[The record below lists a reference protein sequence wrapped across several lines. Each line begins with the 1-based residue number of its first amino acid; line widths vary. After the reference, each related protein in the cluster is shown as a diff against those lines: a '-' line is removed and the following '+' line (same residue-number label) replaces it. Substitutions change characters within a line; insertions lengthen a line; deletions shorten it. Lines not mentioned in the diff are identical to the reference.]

1 MIYAMLTQQVKAANL
16 VNYLKTQ
23 IDFSF
28 LCVCPVIGNE
38 FCQSSF
44 GSTSYFDNF
53 MMKIMTSNRI
63 DA

>member
-1 MIYAMLTQQVKAANL
+1 MIYAMLTQQVRAANL
-16 VNYLKTQ
+16 INYLKTQ
-23 IDFSF
+23 IDVSF
-28 LCVCPVIGNE
+28 LCVCSVIGDK
-38 FCQSSF
+38 FRQSSC

>member
-23 IDFSF
+23 TTLVF
-28 LCVCPVIGNE
+28 LCVCPVIGDE
-38 FCQSSF
+38 FRQSSF